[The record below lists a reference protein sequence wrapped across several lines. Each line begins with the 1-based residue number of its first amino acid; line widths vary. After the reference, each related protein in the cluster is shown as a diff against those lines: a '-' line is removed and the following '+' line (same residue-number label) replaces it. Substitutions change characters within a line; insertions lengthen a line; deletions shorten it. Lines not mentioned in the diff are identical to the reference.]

1 MGGVSTLSDG
11 TAVINYY
18 GSLTL
23 QEPNPEQRHR
33 MQPTTLGTAVTA
45 LDEYEIDGA
54 IRATGLWTRAMID
67 ALPRRHHRD
76 WAIAEASGRWSPD
89 LQPRRRE
96 FVPGDVCG
104 VRAAACQGSLVSAE
118 RVQRD
123 VHGPASDQTNRRAER
138 ELVLGAWLY
147 EAVPFF
153 LPVTSAITIAGSYP
167 PDDTLLDE
175 LRLPYPRLG
184 VYFGADLTIP
194 ARLRGHD
201 GQLAEVARA
210 ADALDRSGPL
220 TVRADEFPPFAVC
233 SSQLELMRGH
243 ELCLSGLV
251 FHADAEGRLAD
262 VVSWLTVAPDAA
274 EQPRRITP
282 GLLSRSTLRPVALNL
297 AAAAAWGDWQPPGE
311 IDLPDDPDSRMFRRE
326 LRRSAFRRRE
336 PTGAAIGV
344 RVIDAR
350 RRERRTSRH
359 APGTH
364 ASPVT
369 HHRRGHWRR
378 QRVGPRDAWHYERR
392 HVPPVIV
399 NPGHESGIVTVYRL
413 PDPPE

>member
-1 MGGVSTLSDG
+1 MVGSIIMSGVNTISDG

-18 GSLTL
+18 ASLTL
-23 QEPNPEQRHR
+23 QEPDREQRHR
-33 MQPTTLGTAVTA
+33 RAPTTLGTAVTA

-76 WAIAEASGRWSPD
+76 WVIAEGSGRWSPD

-123 VHGPASDQTNRRAER
+123 MHGKASDQTHRRGER

-147 EAVPFF
+147 DAVPFF

-175 LRLPYPRLG
+175 LWLPYPRLG

-194 ARLRGHD
+194 TGLRGHD
-201 GQLAEVARA
+201 GQLGEVARA

-220 TVRADEFPPFAVC
+220 TVRADEFPPFSVC

-243 ELCLSGLV
+243 ELRLSGVV
-251 FHADAEGRLAD
+251 FHADADGRLAD
-262 VVSWLTVAPDAA
+262 VVAWLTVAPDAA

-311 IDLPDDPDSRMFRRE
+311 IDCRTIPTAGC
-326 LRRSAFRRRE
+326 SAASSAAAPF
-336 PTGAAIGV
+336 GAANRPGPPSACGSSMPATASATRPGRRQAPTRHRSPTTAGGTGV
-344 RVIDAR
+344 ANGLAR
-350 RRERRTSRH
+350 ATPGTTRNATSR
-359 APGTH
+359 P
-364 ASPVT
+364 
-369 HHRRGHWRR
+369 
-378 QRVGPRDAWHYERR
+378 
-392 HVPPVIV
+392 
-399 NPGHESGIVTVYRL
+399 
-413 PDPPE
+413 